1 MENISI
7 DTNRSAR
14 IILSVFIPAYL
25 RGLDVKTEVYD
36 KFVNRMSADNGP
48 QYEERK
54 KILYN
59 CLHFFTNDSSKQKIE
74 TLKQQMVSDGK
85 TFSYNTFNFITFSR
99 GYFC

>member
-1 MENISI
+1 MGNISI

-36 KFVNRMSADNGP
+36 KFVNRMSTDNGP

-54 KILYN
+54 KY
-59 CLHFFTNDSSKQKIE
+59 
-74 TLKQQMVSDGK
+74 
-85 TFSYNTFNFITFSR
+85 
-99 GYFC
+99 